1 MHAVCSFVD
10 VIDASTDPYA
20 AGKIQFNLHNT
31 SSKLLLQAVTA
42 HLELYNFLLKTSP
55 PSVFD
60 PWGTAGVPKKPE
72 ISTNTNSADLD
83 RGVVYA
89 NAQNLARTVSSW
101 NGIAS

>member
-20 AGKIQFNLHNT
+20 A
-31 SSKLLLQAVTA
+31 AVTA